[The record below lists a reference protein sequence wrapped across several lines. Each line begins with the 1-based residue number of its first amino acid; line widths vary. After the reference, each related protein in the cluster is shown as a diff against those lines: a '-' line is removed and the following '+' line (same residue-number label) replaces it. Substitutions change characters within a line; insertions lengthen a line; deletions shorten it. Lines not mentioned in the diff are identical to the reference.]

1 MPNYNNRCPSCCAPI
16 KEGDTYCST
25 CYKPIDRDQTTDGS
39 QLEGIKKSDWH
50 MFIDYNSSRY
60 VDVFSKNEG
69 KKVFFNMNWAAMF
82 FNFYWLFF
90 RKMYKYGL
98 IFLAISSVLTIG
110 LSALASVIIK
120 PDVAEARNI
129 LVPYEQYYN
138 ETGNIYPEYMDGSAN
153 FTADLNARNE
163 FDMKIKYISF
173 KFMLIVLIPSLL
185 LTVVLGLLADCIYRR
200 YIIKNIDK
208 KSGGTSFWSS
218 VGAVGILNATNN
230 LIITP
235 ITLLL
240 LSRILL

>member
-1 MPNYNNRCPSCCAPI
+1 MSNYNNKCPNCCAPI
-16 KEGDTYCST
+16 QEGDTYCST

-39 QLEGIKKSDWH
+39 LLEGIKKSDWH

-120 PDVAEARNI
+120 PDFAEAAEI
-129 LVPYEQYYN
+129 LEPYKHYYN
-138 ETGNIYPEYMDGSAN
+138 EYGYISNEYMDSLIIYGDAI
-153 FTADLNARNE
+153 NARNE

-173 KFMLIVLIPSLL
+173 KFKLIVLIPSLL
-185 LTVVLGLLADCIYRR
+185 LTVILGLLADCIYRR
-200 YIIKNIDK
+200 YIIKNIEK

-240 LSRILL
+240 VSRILL